1 MIRLIHVFV
10 ICIAFNAQYSYANT
24 VEPGKIVGG
33 KVSELPE
40 WFKDSFLD
48 IAEDVE
54 EAKDENKH
62 LMLYMHLTG
71 CPYCYKMVE
80 EGFKNNANTQIIKD
94 NFDVVAINIRGNKEV
109 ALSEDLTMTEE
120 EVRNHYKVN
129 FTPTIVFLDQN
140 NKLVYK
146 VNGYRSVENFK
157 HVLNFVKT
165 RAYQNTTLAEFIWQQ
180 KRTKHYLFKDHSSF
194 QSITDLSAK
203 RDKPL
208 LVLFEDEYCVMC
220 NRLHNG
226 HLKNPEILREL
237 DLFDVVR
244 FNAESDQAI
253 IDVDGNK
260 TTPSQYVKKLG
271 LDYRP
276 GIVMF
281 DQGVEVMRIDAL
293 LYTYHFSG
301 HLRYIGER
309 HYKQY
314 PDSVY
319 DYLRVYRQKILDAG
333 QDIDL
338 SK

>member
-1 MIRLIHVFV
+1 MKYFKLALSILLAVGV
-10 ICIAFNAQYSYANT
+10 LSQVKA

-40 WFKDSFLD
+40 WFKESFLD

-54 EAKDENKH
+54 EANDENKH

-80 EGFKNNANTQIIKD
+80 EGFKNNTNTQIIKD

-109 ALSEDLTMTEE
+109 TLKEDMTMTEDQ
-120 EVRNHYKVN
+120 VRDHYKVR
-129 FTPTIVFLDQN
+129 FTPTIVFLDGN
-140 NKLVYK
+140 NKMVHK

-157 HVLNFVKT
+157 NILNFVKS
-165 RAYQNTTLAEFIWQQ
+165 RAYQSTTLAEFVQQQ
-180 KRTKHYLFKDHSSF
+180 KRTKHYQFKDHNSF
-194 QSITDLSAK
+194 QSITDLSVK

-208 LVLFEDEYCVMC
+208 LVLFEDQYCIMC
-220 NRLHNG
+220 NKLHDG
-226 HLKNPEILREL
+226 HLKNPEILKEL

-244 FNAESDQAI
+244 FDAESDQAI

-260 TTPSQYVKKLG
+260 TTPKKYANKLG
-271 LDYRP
+271 LNYRP

-281 DQGVEVMRIDAL
+281 DQGDEVMRIDAL
-293 LYTYHFSG
+293 LYSYHFSG

-314 PDSVY
+314 PDSVF
-319 DYLRVYRQKILDAG
+319 DYLRVYRQKILDSG

>member
-1 MIRLIHVFV
+1 MKYLKLILAVFMLSGMFTHV
-10 ICIAFNAQYSYANT
+10 NA

-54 EAKDENKH
+54 EAKDKNKH

-109 ALSEDLTMTEE
+109 ILNEDLTMSEE
-120 EVRNHYKVN
+120 EVRNYYKVN

-146 VNGYRSVENFK
+146 VNGYRSVESFK
-157 HVLNFVKT
+157 NILNFVKN
-165 RAYQNTTLAEFIWQQ
+165 RAYQHTTLAEFTSQQ
-180 KRTKHYLFKDHSSF
+180 NRIKQYQFKDHSAF
-194 QSITDLSAK
+194 QEITDLSIK

-208 LVLFEDEYCVMC
+208 LVMFEDQYCVLC
-220 NRLHNG
+220 NKLHDG
-226 HLKNPEILREL
+226 HLKNPEILKEL

-244 FNAESDQAI
+244 FNAESNQAI
-253 IDVDGNK
+253 IDVNGNK
-260 TTPSQYVKKLG
+260 TTPSAYARELR
-271 LDYRP
+271 LNYRP

-293 LYTYHFSG
+293 LYSYHFAG

-314 PDSVY
+314 PDSIF
-319 DYLRVYRQKILDAG
+319 DYLRVYRQKILDSG

>member
-1 MIRLIHVFV
+1 MKYFKLVLSALLVMGIFSQVK
-10 ICIAFNAQYSYANT
+10 A

-33 KVSELPE
+33 QVSTLPD

-80 EGFKNNANTQIIKD
+80 EGFKNTTNTQIIKD
-94 NFDVVAINIRGNKEV
+94 NFDVVAINIRGNKEI

-157 HVLNFVKT
+157 HILNFVKT

-208 LVLFEDEYCVMC
+208 LVLFEDQYCVMC

-226 HLKNPEILREL
+226 HLKNPEILKEL

-244 FNAESDQAI
+244 FDAESDQII

-260 TTPSQYVKKLG
+260 TTPSQYVRKLG

-281 DQGVEVMRIDAL
+281 DYGVEVMRIDAL
-293 LYTYHFSG
+293 LYTYHFAG

-314 PDSVY
+314 PDSVF
-319 DYLRVYRQKILDAG
+319 DYLRVYRQAILDAG

>member
-1 MIRLIHVFV
+1 MKYFKLILVIFMLSNLFTHV
-10 ICIAFNAQYSYANT
+10 NA

-80 EGFKNNANTQIIKD
+80 EGFKNNTNTQIIKD

-157 HVLNFVKT
+157 HILNFVKT

-208 LVLFEDEYCVMC
+208 LVLFEDQYCVMC

-226 HLKNPEILREL
+226 HLKNPEILKEL

-244 FNAESDQAI
+244 FNAESNQAI

-271 LDYRP
+271 LVYRP

>member
-1 MIRLIHVFV
+1 MKYFKLILAIFMLSSLFTHV
-10 ICIAFNAQYSYANT
+10 NAI
-24 VEPGKIVGG
+24 EPGKIVGG
-33 KVSELPE
+33 KVSTLPE

-48 IAEDVE
+48 IADDVE
-54 EAKDENKH
+54 EAKESNKH

-109 ALSEDLTMTEE
+109 ALNEDLTMTEE
-120 EVRNHYKVN
+120 EVRNHFKVN

-157 HVLNFVKT
+157 HILNFVKNH
-165 RAYQNTTLAEFIWQQ
+165 AYQNTTLAEFIWQQ
-180 KRTKHYLFKDHSSF
+180 KRAKHYQFKDHSSF
-194 QSITDLSAK
+194 QSITDLSVK

-208 LVLFEDEYCVMC
+208 LVLFEDQYCVLC
-220 NRLHNG
+220 DQLHNG
-226 HLKNPEILREL
+226 HLKNPEILKEL

-260 TTPSQYVKKLG
+260 TTPRQYVKRLS
-271 LDYRP
+271 LNYRP

-281 DQGVEVMRIDAL
+281 DQGIEVMRIDAL
-293 LYTYHFSG
+293 LYTYHFAG

-314 PDSVY
+314 PDSVF

>member
-1 MIRLIHVFV
+1 MKYFKLALSVLLVMSVLSQAKAI
-10 ICIAFNAQYSYANT
+10 
-24 VEPGKIVGG
+24 EPGKIVGG
-33 KVSELPE
+33 KVSTLPE

-71 CPYCYKMVE
+71 CPYCYKMIE
-80 EGFKNNANTQIIKD
+80 EGFKNNINTQIIKD

-109 ALSEDLTMTEE
+109 TLNEELTMTEN

-157 HVLNFVKT
+157 HILNFVKN
-165 RAYQNTTLAEFIWQQ
+165 RAYQNTTLAEFIHQQ
-180 KRTKHYLFKDHSSF
+180 KRIKHYQFKEHNSF
-194 QSITDLSAK
+194 QSITDLSIK

-208 LVLFEDEYCVMC
+208 LVLFEDRYCGLC
-220 NRLHNG
+220 NQLHSG
-226 HLKNPEILREL
+226 HLQNPDILKLL
-237 DLFDVVR
+237 DLFDIVR
-244 FNAESDQAI
+244 FDAESDRSI
-253 IDVDGNK
+253 IDIDGDK
-260 TTPSQYVKKLG
+260 TTPNQYVKKLG
-271 LDYRP
+271 LNYRP

-293 LYTYHFSG
+293 LYTYHFAG

-309 HYKQY
+309 HYEQY
-314 PDSVY
+314 PDSVF

>member
-1 MIRLIHVFV
+1 MKYFKLIMAVFMLSGMFAHV
-10 ICIAFNAQYSYANT
+10 NA

-157 HVLNFVKT
+157 HILNFVKT

-180 KRTKHYLFKDHSSF
+180 KRTKHYKFKDHSSF

-208 LVLFEDEYCVMC
+208 LVLF
-220 NRLHNG
+220 
-226 HLKNPEILREL
+226 
-237 DLFDVVR
+237 
-244 FNAESDQAI
+244 
-253 IDVDGNK
+253 
-260 TTPSQYVKKLG
+260 
-271 LDYRP
+271 
-276 GIVMF
+276 
-281 DQGVEVMRIDAL
+281 
-293 LYTYHFSG
+293 
-301 HLRYIGER
+301 
-309 HYKQY
+309 
-314 PDSVY
+314 
-319 DYLRVYRQKILDAG
+319 
-333 QDIDL
+333 
-338 SK
+338 

>member
-1 MIRLIHVFV
+1 MKYFKLILVIFMLSNLFTHV
-10 ICIAFNAQYSYANT
+10 NA

-80 EGFKNNANTQIIKD
+80 EGFKNNTNTQIIKD

-157 HVLNFVKT
+157 HILNFVKT

-208 LVLFEDEYCVMC
+208 LVLFEDQYCVMC

-226 HLKNPEILREL
+226 HLKNPEILKEL

-271 LDYRP
+271 LVYRP

-319 DYLRVYRQKILDAG
+319 DYLRVYRQAILDAG

>member
-1 MIRLIHVFV
+1 MIRLIRIFV
-10 ICIAFNAQYSYANT
+10 ICIAFSAQYSHANT
-24 VEPGKIVGG
+24 VDPGKIVGG

-40 WFKDSFLD
+40 WFKESFLD

-80 EGFKNNANTQIIKD
+80 EGFKNNTNTQIIKD

-109 ALSEDLTMTEE
+109 TLKEDMTMTEDQ
-120 EVRNHYKVN
+120 VRDHYKVR
-129 FTPTIVFLDQN
+129 FTPTIVFLDGN
-140 NKLVYK
+140 NKMVHK

-157 HVLNFVKT
+157 NVLDFVKS
-165 RAYQNTTLAEFIWQQ
+165 RAYQSTTLAEFVQQ
-180 KRTKHYLFKDHSSF
+180 KKRTKHYQFKNHNRF
-194 QSITDLSAK
+194 QSITDLSVK

-208 LVLFEDEYCVMC
+208 LVLFEDQYCVMC
-220 NRLHNG
+220 NKLHDG
-226 HLKNPEILREL
+226 HLKNPEILKEL
-237 DLFDVVR
+237 DLFDMVR
-244 FNAESDQAI
+244 FDAESDQAI

-260 TTPSQYVKKLG
+260 TTPKKYVNKLG
-271 LDYRP
+271 LNYRP
-276 GIVMF
+276 GIVIF
-281 DQGVEVMRIDAL
+281 DQGDEVMRIDAL
-293 LYTYHFSG
+293 LYSYHFAG

-314 PDSVY
+314 PDSVF
-319 DYLRVYRQKILDAG
+319 DYLRVYRQKILDSG

>member
-1 MIRLIHVFV
+1 MKYFKLILAIFMLSGLFTHV
-10 ICIAFNAQYSYANT
+10 NAI
-24 VEPGKIVGG
+24 EPGKIVGG
-33 KVSELPE
+33 KVSELPG

-80 EGFKNNANTQIIKD
+80 EGFKNNTNTQIIKD

-109 ALSEDLTMTEE
+109 ALNEDLIMTEA
-120 EVRNHYKVN
+120 EVRDHFKVN
-129 FTPTIVFLDQN
+129 FTPTIVFLDQS

-157 HVLNFVKT
+157 HILNFVKN
-165 RAYQNTTLAEFIWQQ
+165 RAYQNTTLAEFIQQQ
-180 KRTKHYLFKDHSSF
+180 KRTKHYQFKDHNSF
-194 QSITDLSAK
+194 QSITDLSVK
-203 RDKPL
+203 KDKPL
-208 LVLFEDEYCVMC
+208 LVLFEDQYCVMC

-226 HLKNPEILREL
+226 HLKNPEILKEL

-244 FNAESDQAI
+244 FDAESDQVI

-281 DQGVEVMRIDAL
+281 DHGVEVMRIDAL
-293 LYTYHFSG
+293 LYTYHFAG

-314 PDSVY
+314 PDSVF
-319 DYLRVYRQKILDAG
+319 DYLRVYRQAILDAG